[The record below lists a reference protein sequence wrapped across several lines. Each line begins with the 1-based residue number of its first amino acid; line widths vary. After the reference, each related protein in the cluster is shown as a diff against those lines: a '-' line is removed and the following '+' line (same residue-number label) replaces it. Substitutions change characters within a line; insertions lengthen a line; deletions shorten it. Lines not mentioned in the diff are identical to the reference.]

1 MKYARYI
8 IILILTSLLLWGVLW
23 AKGRA
28 DSEACVKVDIQIEN
42 NDSTTFVN
50 AEGVLQYLNQCHL
63 RLIGVPMKDIN
74 TQAVEEALARSP
86 YLEYGECVKGADG
99 VLIVKVKQLVP
110 VMRVMDGD
118 HAYYVNRDGK
128 QMPVS
133 TDFTSDVMI
142 VKGHFTA
149 QFPPKRLLP
158 LIDYVQSDS
167 VINALVGMIEYRD
180 SNNIFIVPNIMGH
193 VVNFGSVD
201 NIENK
206 FKKLLLFYR
215 KVMPEKGWNTYD
227 TISVKWQHQV
237 VGNLRHKKV
246 LTEHVDTVGE
256 SNENESM
263 TPPTITSEAK
273 TEKPDT
279 KQQPPE
285 KAKEKPK
292 EATKPKAEA
301 PKKKEPD
308 KKKEKAKSETKK
320 NKKK

>member
-8 IILILTSLLLWGVLW
+8 IIIVLASLLLWGVVW
-23 AKGRA
+23 AKARTEG
-28 DSEACVKVDIQIEN
+28 EKCVKVDIRIEN
-42 NDSTTFVN
+42 NDSTSFVN

-63 RLIGVPMKDIN
+63 RLIGVPMKDIDI
-74 TQAVEEALARSP
+74 QAVEEALARSP
-86 YLEYGECVKGADG
+86 YLEYGECVKASDG
-99 VLIVKVKQLVP
+99 VLMVKVKQLVP

-118 HAYYVNRDGK
+118 NAYYVNRDGK

-133 TDFTSDVMI
+133 TSFSSDVMI

-149 QFPPKRLLP
+149 KYPPQRLIP

-167 VINALVGMIEYRD
+167 MINALVGMIEYRD
-180 SNNIFIVPNIMGH
+180 SNNIYIVPNILGH

-227 TISVKWQHQV
+227 TISVKWNHQV

-246 LTEHVDTVGE
+246 VHEHVDTIGE
-256 SNENESM
+256 SNENESLAPQTM
-263 TPPTITSEAK
+263 AQESDAEKADAK
-273 TEKPDT
+273 QK
-279 KQQPPE
+279 PPE

-292 EATKPKAEA
+292 DSPKAKADA
-301 PKKKEPD
+301 PKKKKND
-308 KKKEKAKSETKK
+308 KAKSKTDSKK

>member
-8 IILILTSLLLWGVLW
+8 IIIILASLLLWGVLW
-23 AKGRA
+23 AKGRT
-28 DSEACVKVDIQIEN
+28 EGEKCVKVDIRIEN
-42 NDSTTFVN
+42 NDSTSFVN

-63 RLIGVPMKDIN
+63 RLIGVPMKDIS
-74 TQAVEEALARSP
+74 TVAVEEALARSP

-99 VLIVKVKQLVP
+99 VLLVKVKQLVP

-118 HAYYVNRDGK
+118 NAYYVNRDGK

-149 QFPPKRLLP
+149 QYPPKRLLP

-167 VINALVGMIEYRD
+167 VINALVGMIEFRD
-180 SNNIFIVPNIMGH
+180 SNNIYIVPNIMGH
-193 VVNFGSVD
+193 VVNFGNVD

-227 TISVKWQHQV
+227 TISVKWRYQV

-256 SNENESM
+256 SNENESYAPQNM
-263 TPPTITSEAK
+263 KQEAE
-273 TEKPDT
+273 TEKPDA
-279 KQQPPE
+279 KQKTPE

-292 EATKPKAEA
+292 EATKPKANA

-308 KKKEKAKSETKK
+308 KAKAKTEPKK